1 MVRYFPGSGVKMI
14 NAIYGKKL
22 GCTQIFNESGN
33 ALYVTAIE
41 AEPCIVV
48 QVKDDKKDGYN
59 ALKVGF
65 GKIKE
70 RKATKPH
77 EGEFSKNKV
86 DLKRSLREIRVDKFD
101 QEYKPGDSLDV
112 KIFKVGDKVKITGN
126 SKGKGFAGVIKRHG
140 FHRGRMSHGS
150 HSHRIP
156 GSVGMCSTPSRIAKG
171 KKMPGRMGGSK
182 ITISGSEIVDIIED
196 QNLILVKGS
205 VPGAK
210 GSLVFLRKV

>member
-1 MVRYFPGSGVKMI
+1 MVRYFSGSGVKMI

-171 KKMPGRMGGSK
+171 KKMPGRMGSSK

>member
-182 ITISGSEIVDIIED
+182 VTISGSEIVDIIED

>member
-1 MVRYFPGSGVKMI
+1 MKMV
-14 NAIYGKKL
+14 NAIYGKKI
-22 GCTQIFNESGN
+22 GCTQVFNKNGN

-41 AEPCIVV
+41 AEPCIVI
-48 QVKDDKKDGYN
+48 QVKDNEKDGYN

-70 RKATKPH
+70 KKATRPH
-77 EGEFSKNKV
+77 EGEFVKNKV
-86 DLKRSLREIRVDKFD
+86 NLKKYLREIRVDKFD
-101 QEYKPGDSLDV
+101 REYKPGDSLDL

-140 FHRGRMSHGS
+140 FHRGKMTHGS

-156 GSVGMCSTPSRIAKG
+156 GSVGMCATPSRIAKG

-182 ITISGSEIVDIIED
+182 VTVPGSEIVDIIED

-210 GSLVFLRKV
+210 GSLVFLRKI